1 MDIDPSV
8 PHRDKS
14 IGHPVATGAAAL
26 SRQPLHARPI
36 TRRVEWRDMK
46 QTEYRKLL
54 LHPNWQKKRLEILSR
69 DGFECTECGSK
80 EKTLHVHHMFYE
92 KGRAPWDYPDISLVT
107 LCDGCHEEEHAAR
120 HACEQDLLVCL
131 RKYGV
136 GNVEIDFFACMLNR
150 VREADESSAKEFIR
164 CLMNVVN
171 WSELYPD
178 ARREFVEFAIAL
190 GENRSNRSQKF
201 DSEAGE

>member
-8 PHRDKS
+8 SHRDKS

-69 DGFECTECGSK
+69 DGFECSECGSK
-80 EKTLHVHHMFYE
+80 ERTLHVHHMFYE

-120 HACEQDLLVCL
+120 YAREQDLLVCL
-131 RKYGV
+131 RKYGISATEV
-136 GNVEIDFFACMLNR
+136 DALACTLNG
-150 VREADESSAKEFIR
+150 VREADESCAKEFLHR
-164 CLMNVVN
+164 LVDVVN

-178 ARREFVEFAIAL
+178 ARREFIAFAVAFREKHIDR
-190 GENRSNRSQKF
+190 GTSS
-201 DSEAGE
+201 AGVTDE